1 MKLNENIEALRKDL
15 REKPLRERKKLYRE
29 LSFYVQLQNG
39 DTSEWRR
46 AEIEKLMA
54 KRYTTGAEIA
64 ILADKDTKPVAYAK
78 HQAYRAE
85 CKATV
90 DADIVR
96 LKAEVEV

>member
-1 MKLNENIEALRKDL
+1 MKLNEKIEALKKDL
-15 REKPLRERKKLYRE
+15 REKPLRERRKIGRE
-29 LSFYVQLQNG
+29 LSFYIQLQNG
-39 DTSEWRR
+39 DTSSWRE

-54 KRYTTGAEIA
+54 KKYTTGAEIA
-64 ILADKDTKPVAYAK
+64 ALADQDTDPVAYAK